1 MGTPKYGVDTAGDQ
15 EVAQELIPVEGVGPV
30 RAMPYDAWKNGIYC
44 TDDLTKDHP
53 LPSNLIEWGTAA
65 TSTTPLPDISKP
77 VTCQAVPEGRMREL
91 MDEYVNLK
99 NKWGTKLPNVVGIL
113 TVSDNQ
119 LTSNQAGDNTQPV
132 VNSDLKRIDVRI
144 VWNIPELDANGQ
156 VQKDG
161 NGQPKTKIANRVV
174 DDKGTKADAPAIQD
188 SGKQVFVDRLSDY
201 HNNGG

>member
-1 MGTPKYGVDTAGDQ
+1 
-15 EVAQELIPVEGVGPV
+15 
-30 RAMPYDAWKNGIYC
+30 
-44 TDDLTKDHP
+44 
-53 LPSNLIEWGTAA
+53 
-65 TSTTPLPDISKP
+65 
-77 VTCQAVPEGRMREL
+77 MREL
-91 MDEYVNLK
+91 MEEYVKLME
-99 NKWGTKLPNVVGIL
+99 KWDTKLPNAVGIL

-119 LTSNQAGDNTQPV
+119 TTSAVSADSSQPV
-132 VNSDLKRIDVRI
+132 VNSNLKRIDVRI

-156 VQKDG
+156 VPKDA